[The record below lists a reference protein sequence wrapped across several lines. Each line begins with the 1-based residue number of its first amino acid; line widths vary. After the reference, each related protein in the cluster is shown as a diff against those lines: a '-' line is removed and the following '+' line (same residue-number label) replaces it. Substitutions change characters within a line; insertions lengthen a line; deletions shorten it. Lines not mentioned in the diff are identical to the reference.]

1 MVEEYCTGTVRIY
14 FYLFEHLQ
22 FTVTYS
28 FYGLQIYSLRTVTVT
43 VRVCTVYLFILLYCT
58 RAPGYHCQ
66 KGATFFELRQPES
79 ESEKS

>member
-43 VRVCTVYLFILLYCT
+43 VRVCTVYLYILHVH
-58 RAPGYHCQ
+58 PGTTA
-66 KGATFFELRQPES
+66 KKVQPFLS
-79 ESEKS
+79 